1 MKDGVVIINMA
12 RDLLVNDDDM
22 AEALMSGK
30 VKRYVTDFPNEKVMH
45 MKNVIA
51 NLLTFPLMRASA
63 MSSSLTRRSLA
74 MLMMTTPSF
83 IFSAAGINIANMT
96 NKSKGRF
103 AYTMMDLDTDV
114 PDVLLQR
121 VRAINGVCRVRVI
134 K

>member
-1 MKDGVVIINMA
+1 
-12 RDLLVNDDDM
+12 
-22 AEALMSGK
+22 MSIEEFK
-30 VKRYVTDFPNEKVMH
+30 AA
-45 MKNVIA
+45 A
-51 NLLTFPLMRASA
+51 NLAVS
-63 MSSSLTRRSLA
+63 
-74 MLMMTTPSF
+74 
-83 IFSAAGINIANMT
+83 MT

>member
-1 MKDGVVIINMA
+1 MGVCETKKRIAILNENVPNIISQ
-12 RDLLVNDDDM
+12 V
-22 AEALMSGK
+22 
-30 VKRYVTDFPNEKVMH
+30 
-45 MKNVIA
+45 
-51 NLLTFPLMRASA
+51 
-63 MSSSLTRRSLA
+63 
-74 MLMMTTPSF
+74 SF